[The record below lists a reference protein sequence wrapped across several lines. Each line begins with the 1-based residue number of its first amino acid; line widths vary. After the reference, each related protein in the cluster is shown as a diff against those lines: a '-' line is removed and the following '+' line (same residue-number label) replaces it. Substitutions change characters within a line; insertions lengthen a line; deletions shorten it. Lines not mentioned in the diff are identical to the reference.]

1 MMQQMTDVS
10 AVSVS
15 ERRMITVILAG
26 VATLNLADVT
36 TDWVSGASTRHLG
49 IELLAAS
56 AAILGL
62 GWLWSRYF
70 VLRRRIS
77 EAHRSLQDAC
87 ADARLWRERHRQVL
101 QGLSRAI
108 DLQLDAWRLTPAE
121 REVAFLLLKGLSF
134 KEVAGVRGVSERTVR
149 QQALSVYHKSGLEG
163 RAELAAFFLEDLLLP
178 SSPSPSE

>member
-1 MMQQMTDVS
+1 MMQQMTDAS

-36 TDWVSGASTRHLG
+36 TDWVSGASTPHLG
-49 IELLAAS
+49 IELLAAG

-70 VLRRRIS
+70 GLRRRIS
-77 EAHRSLQDAC
+77 EAHRSLQEAR
-87 ADARLWRERHRQVL
+87 ADALLWRERHHQVL
-101 QGLSRAI
+101 QGLSQAI
-108 DLQLDAWRLTPAE
+108 DLQLHAWKLTPAE

-134 KEVAGVRGVSERTVR
+134 KEAAGVRGASERTVR

-178 SSPSPSE
+178 SLPSPSE